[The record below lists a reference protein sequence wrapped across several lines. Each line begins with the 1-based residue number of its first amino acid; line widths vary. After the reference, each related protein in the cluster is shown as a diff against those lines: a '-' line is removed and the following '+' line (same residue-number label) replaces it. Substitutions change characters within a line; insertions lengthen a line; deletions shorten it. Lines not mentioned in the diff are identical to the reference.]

1 MSIGGRVY
9 GEPVLAKH
17 RDGHLEVFVVGL
29 NGHLFRKH
37 QAGPGQPFVADWTEF
52 PTEFKA
58 FAYSEEAL
66 FDPLTTRISTAI
78 HQDGNL
84 YVFARSVRGRIL
96 YARAV
101 PGGWSE
107 WMSIS
112 AIQDGHP
119 AMGSPAAATALTSSD
134 GTLLFV
140 RAKNGA
146 ILSKTLGSSGDWG
159 DPNVWVNHGGV
170 GSSEPVVA
178 KSFSGSTFRTSV
190 YVRGTDK
197 NLYWIG
203 ESVTTT
209 STGTRGVPFGA
220 WQRLFDDRLPGAK
233 LSGHPV
239 APGAEG
245 SVIWRGINGNIWMMD
260 HSTFGT
266 FSRPPFDLNL
276 PSAGDPALASI
287 AGNSWMFW
295 QSPDGQLMMRRHRAG
310 GPWEAPVSVTSGLG
324 VRVIS
329 QPSANTSVDG
339 RVEVVFVGSD
349 AAVYHL
355 WETAVGSGTF
365 GEGP

>member
-1 MSIGGRVY
+1 MSIGGSVY

-37 QAGPGQPFVADWTEF
+37 QAGPSQPFVADWTEF
-52 PTEFKA
+52 PINFHV

-66 FDPLTTRISTAI
+66 FDPLTTRISHAI
-78 HQDGNL
+78 HQNGSM
-84 YVFARSVRGRIL
+84 YIFARSVRGRIL
-96 YARAV
+96 YAHTV

-107 WMSIS
+107 WKSIS

-119 AMGSPAAATALTSSD
+119 AMGSPAAAPALTSTDS
-134 GTLLFV
+134 TLLFV

-146 ILSKTLGSSGDWG
+146 ILSKTLGSSVDNWG
-159 DPNVWVNHGGV
+159 DPNVWNNHGGIA
-170 GSSEPVVA
+170 SSEPVIA
-178 KSFSGSTFRTSV
+178 KSLSGSTFQTSA
-190 YVRGTDK
+190 YVRGIDG

-209 STGTRGVPFGA
+209 STGARGTPFGT
-220 WQRLFDDRLPGAK
+220 WRRLLDDSVPGAK

-239 APGAEG
+239 ITTAAVG
-245 SVIWRGINGNIWMMD
+245 VIWRGINGSIWGLNQ
-260 HSTFGT
+260 SSFGV
-266 FSRPPFDLNL
+266 FGPPVDLRL
-276 PSAGDPALASI
+276 PSASDPAFTTFG
-287 AGNSWMFW
+287 GNSWMFW
-295 QSPDGQLMMRRHRAG
+295 QSPDGQLMMRRQRAG
-310 GPWEAPVSVTSGLG
+310 GPWEPAVSVTSGLG
-324 VRVIS
+324 VRVIGK
-329 QPSANTSVDG
+329 PSASTSADG

-349 AAVYHL
+349 SAVYHL